1 MPTIRESILDI
12 VSRYL
17 SGRTPAEHAELTDF
31 VVAAIP
37 DLVHLVEQAEQDAQ
51 RIATLREERDRIVAK
66 IALAERQ
73 RDDARQRANEVERA
87 LRTAV
92 DRMRGGNRR
101 EGG

>member
-1 MPTIRESILDI
+1 MPTIRESII
-12 VSRYL
+12 TAIEANPTS
-17 SGRTPAEHAELTDF
+17 TAKELADAI
-31 VVAAIP
+31 VAAIP